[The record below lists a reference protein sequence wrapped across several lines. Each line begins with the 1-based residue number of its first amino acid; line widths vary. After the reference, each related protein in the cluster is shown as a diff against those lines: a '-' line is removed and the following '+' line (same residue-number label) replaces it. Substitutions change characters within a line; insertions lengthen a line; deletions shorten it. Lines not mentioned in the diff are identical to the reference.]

1 MNADRHQSGNPYRGV
16 GISATC
22 VMAMLVLIVAEGC
35 RSTSTVQTR
44 ATPQTI
50 SLSASDLTAG
60 QTLTP
65 EEAVNSDPCAIRLH
79 DIAGDLLLYYAVNK
93 RLPERL
99 EDLHSLGA
107 DETESNFTCP
117 LTHQPYVYVP
127 SGLIGPGESKRII
140 VYDALPAHNGKRW
153 CILMPI
159 HDKPGA
165 AQSVEVLAVP
175 EATFDTYL
183 PTGN

>member
-1 MNADRHQSGNPYRGV
+1 M
-16 GISATC
+16 
-22 VMAMLVLIVAEGC
+22 VMALMTVIGC
-35 RSTSTVQTR
+35 RSTSTGQNHPTAR
-44 ATPQTI
+44 TI
-50 SLSASDLTAG
+50 QLSASDLAAG

-65 EEAVNSDPCAIRLH
+65 DEAVNSDPCAIRLH

-99 EDLHSLGA
+99 EDLRSLGA
-107 DETESNFTCP
+107 DETEPDFTCP

-127 SGLIGPGESKRII
+127 NGLIGPGESKRII
-140 VYDALPAHNGKRW
+140 VYDAIPAHNGKRF

-175 EATFDTYL
+175 EARFSTYL